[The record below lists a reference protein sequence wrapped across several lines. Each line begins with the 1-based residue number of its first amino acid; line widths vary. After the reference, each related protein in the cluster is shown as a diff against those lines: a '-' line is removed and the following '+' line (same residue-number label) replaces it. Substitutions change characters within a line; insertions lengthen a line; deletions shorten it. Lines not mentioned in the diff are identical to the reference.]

1 MAWSDL
7 GVILRRGAPKEP
19 ALRSASDVADLLCV
33 VNSLREVFARC
44 IAQTRHGS
52 WCQRPAMR
60 NLLRFGASLL
70 IGLILNFRN

>member
-1 MAWSDL
+1 MNRD
-7 GVILRRGAPKEP
+7 APNRSSQSNRSSLVEGHLAKRKPVGNP
-19 ALRSASDVADLLCV
+19 AKAS
-33 VNSLREVFARC
+33 RC